1 MILNSRLTKCIALCL
16 FAAAFVV
23 VQANA
28 DVENLVIQNASFEDD
43 YTGWSQGLSGA
54 AAATHDIET
63 EDAIDGSKAALVN
76 ITAVTGTNWHVG
88 VIQNLTNLDSGTLY
102 TADFFLKADIDRV
115 ISLEVKAAPPLPY
128 ANVTGAEINIT
139 TEWTEY
145 SHSFTPTV
153 DYPAGAAAQ
162 IDFWLGQVTGKVWI
176 DSVRVYEGKK
186 QDRPIENAIEAEG
199 KLLTSWAAIKSSH

>member
-1 MILNSRLTKCIALCL
+1 MRSSKFAVLCL
-16 FAAAFVV
+16 FAVAFVV

-28 DVENLVIQNASFEDD
+28 DVENLVIENASFEDD

-63 EDAIDGSKAALVN
+63 AGVMDGAKAALVN
-76 ITAVTGTNWHVG
+76 ITAVTGTNWHIG

-139 TEWTEY
+139 TVWTEY
-145 SHSFTPTV
+145 SQSFTPTV
-153 DYPAGAAAQ
+153 DYPTDAAAQ
-162 IDFWLGQVTGKVWI
+162 IAFWLGQAAGQVWI
-176 DSVRVYEGKK
+176 DGVRVYEGAK
-186 QDRPIENAIEAEG
+186 QDRPTSSVEAEG
-199 KLLTSWAAIKSSH
+199 KLVTSWAAIKSSH